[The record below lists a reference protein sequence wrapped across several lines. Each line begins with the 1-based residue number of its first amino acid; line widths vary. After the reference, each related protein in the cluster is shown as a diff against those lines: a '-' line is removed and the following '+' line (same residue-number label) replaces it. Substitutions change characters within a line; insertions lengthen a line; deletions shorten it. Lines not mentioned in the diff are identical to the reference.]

1 MIDLTKMIDSF
12 THRHVFI
19 QTHNFPDPDAIASAY
34 GLQYLLHSRGL
45 ESTIIYK
52 GKVEHGSS
60 NAMVKKLGIE
70 IIEYSDMTEMS
81 QDAEIIL
88 VDSQKGNAN
97 IIDMPGNGVVC
108 IDHHPVFGK
117 SQYTFSD
124 IRPEV
129 GACASMIAQYIFD
142 EGLQIPDNIAT
153 ALLYGIRIDTA
164 GLSRGMSNLDLDMF
178 YKLFNLADRKKIAEL
193 DNNTL
198 RKTDLLAYS
207 SAINSIKTYGK
218 TSYANTGYNS
228 PEPLIAAISDF
239 IMMLDTTDNTVVYSV
254 KDDGIKISVRSVGTI
269 NAGKVANQAL
279 EGIGSGGGHENM
291 AGGFVPYDKRIT
303 DPVHNDKYISELT
316 NEIEQRFANVIDG

>member
-1 MIDLTKMIDSF
+1 MKVC
-12 THRHVFI
+12 RY
-19 QTHNFPDPDAIASAY
+19 PAI
-34 GLQYLLHSRGL
+34 LQQHFY
-45 ESTIIYK
+45 T
-52 GKVEHGSS
+52 
-60 NAMVKKLGIE
+60 
-70 IIEYSDMTEMS
+70 EY
-81 QDAEIIL
+81 
-88 VDSQKGNAN
+88 V
-97 IIDMPGNGVVC
+97 
-108 IDHHPVFGK
+108 
-117 SQYTFSD
+117 
-124 IRPEV
+124 
-129 GACASMIAQYIFD
+129 
-142 EGLQIPDNIAT
+142 
-153 ALLYGIRIDTA
+153 
-164 GLSRGMSNLDLDMF
+164 
-178 YKLFNLADRKKIAEL
+178 FNLADRKKIAEL
-193 DNNTL
+193 DNSTL
-198 RKTDLLAYS
+198 RQTDLLAYS